1 MSKILQTQLPLAYGE
16 TTSVDVFNR
25 LVRILE
31 INLGAVDPDNTLQL
45 STAQRDKL
53 NFNLGTLIFNTTTQV
68 LQVFNG
74 TEFIDLMDEPNPQG
88 EKEGTGTHAGVFP
101 RSRFLFGAQTVQCS
115 KARTQRHVFR
125 VPDRERD
132 SAGNAGRGTHSAC
145 VPCVPPSAGTQ
156 QKGITPKILVQSFHF
171 QSTILVRW
179 GPLMK

>member
-88 EKEGTGTHAGVFP
+88 YE
-101 RSRFLFGAQTVQCS
+101 AQGLLGSISVITN
-115 KARTQRHVFR
+115 
-125 VPDRERD
+125 
-132 SAGNAGRGTHSAC
+132 GN
-145 VPCVPPSAGTQ
+145 
-156 QKGITPKILVQSFHF
+156 ITITL
-171 QSTILVRW
+171 
-179 GPLMK
+179 